1 MASSNSLMDSLF
13 QRSLEDLIK
22 GIRLQLHGDS
32 SFISKSLD
40 EICREI
46 KSTDLSTKSIISE
59 ASGVTLLRKKYFVDF
74 FGEEFT
80 VAVTSDS
87 SVIGH
92 DVLFHNRFSS
102 HPLVVGV
109 GVQWTPPGYYS
120 DFDSSLC
127 GYYDPPADTL
137 QLCVGN
143 RCIIIQLSHCNRL
156 TVETWFRF

>member
-1 MASSNSLMDSLF
+1 MDERAHHESSQELVHNIEKIERFSLD
-13 QRSLEDLIK
+13 
-22 GIRLQLHGDS
+22 
-32 SFISKSLD
+32 FIS
-40 EICREI
+40 I
-46 KSTDLSTKSIISE
+46 K

-80 VAVTSDS
+80 VAVTSDP
-87 SVIGH
+87 SVISH

-120 DFDSSLC
+120 DFYSSSG